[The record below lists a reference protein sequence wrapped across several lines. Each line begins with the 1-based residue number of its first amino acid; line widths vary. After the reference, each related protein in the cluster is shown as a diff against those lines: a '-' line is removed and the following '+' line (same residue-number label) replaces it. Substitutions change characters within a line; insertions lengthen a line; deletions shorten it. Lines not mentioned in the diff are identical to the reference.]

1 MGMPTLSYNKTA
13 SFVNIYFMLHARVFR
28 LCECL
33 CAERALGP
41 LGLEVQVVVSGHA
54 SALHH

>member
-1 MGMPTLSYNKTA
+1 
-13 SFVNIYFMLHARVFR
+13 VNIYFMLHARVFR